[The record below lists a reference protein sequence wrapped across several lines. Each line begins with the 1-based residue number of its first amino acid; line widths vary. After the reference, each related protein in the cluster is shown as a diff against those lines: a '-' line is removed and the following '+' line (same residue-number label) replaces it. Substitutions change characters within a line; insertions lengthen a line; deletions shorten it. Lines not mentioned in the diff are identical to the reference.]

1 MSGISNMKSS
11 SELEKSKGIL
21 VFAFNSQKVKYTAI
35 ADQTSKLIK
44 KNTNL
49 PVTIV
54 TDIDAELKFDY
65 DQIIRV
71 DSKTGNVR
79 FSKDQQLYEWK
90 NFDRYRAF
98 DLSPYD
104 ETILIDTDYLMLDNS
119 LLKLLEQPFDYRL
132 MYNMQTPQ
140 GLNTDEMGPA
150 SLPMVWATV
159 VLFRKTVRAKMFFDL
174 VGRIQRNYGYYRS
187 LFAIRE
193 TNYRND
199 FAFSIANIILNGH
212 TLTPEQSI
220 PWPMLTIEDTI
231 ESIDVKNKFLTVKYK
246 HRADVI
252 SRQNLHIM
260 DKNYLL
266 SAQFKNFVERICND

>member
-1 MSGISNMKSS
+1 MKNS
-11 SELEKSKGIL
+11 SELEKSKGVL
-21 VFAFNSQKVKYTAI
+21 VFAFNSQRIRYTDI

-54 TDIDAELKFDY
+54 TDIDAVLTFDY

-71 DSKTGNVR
+71 DAKSGNVR

-119 LLKLLEQPFDYRL
+119 LLKLFDQPFDYRL
-132 MYNMQTPQ
+132 MYNMQTPL
-140 GLNTDEMGPA
+140 GLNTDEMGPG

-159 VLFRKTVRAKMFFDL
+159 VLFRKTARARIFFDL

-187 LFAIRE
+187 LFAVRE

-199 FAFSIANIILNGH
+199 FAFSMANIILNGH

-220 PWPMLTIEDTI
+220 PWPMLTIEDNI
-231 ESIDVKNKFLTVKYK
+231 ESIDIKNKFLTVKYGN
-246 HRADVI
+246 RADVI
-252 SRQNLHIM
+252 SRQNLHVM
-260 DKNYLL
+260 DKQYLL
-266 SAQFKNFVERICND
+266 SDKFKNFVERICND

>member
-187 LFAIRE
+187 LFAVRE

-199 FAFSIANIILNGH
+199 FAFSMANIILNGH

>member
-1 MSGISNMKSS
+1 MKNS
-11 SELEKSKGIL
+11 SESEKSKGVL
-21 VFAFNSQKVKYTAI
+21 VFAFNSQRIRYTDI

-79 FSKDQQLYEWK
+79 FSKDQQVYEWK

-104 ETILIDTDYLMLDNS
+104 ETVLIDTDYLMLDNS
-119 LLKLLEQPFDYRL
+119 LIKLFDQPFDYRL
-132 MYNMQTPQ
+132 MYNMQTPLE
-140 GLNTDEMGPA
+140 LNTDEMGPA

-159 VLFRKTVRAKMFFDL
+159 VLFRKTVRARIFFDL

-199 FAFSIANIILNGH
+199 FAFSMANIILNGH

-220 PWPMLTIEDTI
+220 PWPMLTIEDNI
-231 ESIDVKNKFLTVKYK
+231 ESIDIKNKFLTVKYGN
-246 HRADVI
+246 RADVI
-252 SRQNLHIM
+252 SRQNLHVM
-260 DKNYLL
+260 DKQYLL
-266 SAQFKNFVERICND
+266 SDKFKNFVERICND

>member
-1 MSGISNMKSS
+1 MKNS
-11 SELEKSKGIL
+11 SESEKSKGVL
-21 VFAFNSQKVKYTAI
+21 VFAFNSQRIRYTDI

-54 TDIDAELKFDY
+54 TDLDAELKFDY

-79 FSKDQQLYEWK
+79 FSKDQQVYEWK

-104 ETILIDTDYLMLDNS
+104 ETVLIDTDYLMLDNS
-119 LLKLLEQPFDYRL
+119 LTKLFDQPFDYRL
-132 MYNMQTPQ
+132 MYNMQTPL

-159 VLFRKTVRAKMFFDL
+159 VLFRKTVRARIFFDL

-199 FAFSIANIILNGH
+199 FAFSMANIILNGH

-220 PWPMLTIEDTI
+220 PWPMLTIEDNI
-231 ESIDVKNKFLTVKYK
+231 ESIDIKNKFLTVKYGN
-246 HRADVI
+246 RADVI
-252 SRQNLHIM
+252 SRQNLHVM
-260 DKNYLL
+260 DKQYLL
-266 SAQFKNFVERICND
+266 SDKFKNFVERICND

>member
-1 MSGISNMKSS
+1 MSGISNMKNS